1 MIFAT
6 LGTHHQPFPRMLEAL
21 RELDDEL
28 VVQYGHNP
36 PVEGVARAERFLP
49 FDELLDLLAVAD
61 GVVTHAGVGSIL
73 CAREAGH
80 LPVVVPRLARLGEH
94 VDDHQSE
101 LTRAL
106 ERRGEVL
113 ALWEGESLA
122 DLVRRAGPRGPRRE
136 LVETPLHA
144 AVREALLG

>member
-6 LGTHHQPFPRMLEAL
+6 LGTHHQPFPRMLDAL
-21 RELDDEL
+21 RELDDE
-28 VVQYGHNP
+28 VIVQYGHNP
-36 PVEGVARAERFLP
+36 PAEGFARAVRFVP
-49 FDELLDLLAVAD
+49 FDELLELLAAAD
-61 GVVTHAGVGSIL
+61 NVVTHAGVGSIL

-80 LPVVVPRLARLGEH
+80 VPVVVPRLHRLGEH

-106 ERRGEVL
+106 EQRGEVL
-113 ALWEGESLA
+113 ALWDGGGLA
-122 DLVRRAGPRGPRRE
+122 ELLRQAGPRGARRS
-136 LVETPLHA
+136 LPETPLHG